1 MKGRRIFLTLFLFLL
16 VFFLTIVLISSIFVF
31 KYIQWEETFE
41 ANIVEENVATADE
54 NIFTILKDRFSS
66 FTLSD
71 LNTQVLTLSP
81 KEVGILAMSV
91 AKKNIQEP
99 FSIKRIYTE
108 PGKGNWNMY
117 IEISYKE
124 YTVWF
129 SVDLNKDNIQT
140 AQLYVTNVKVGPYSL
155 GSNFKILEMI
165 NLGIANSL
173 LTVNENGFSGRYFE
187 NIELLEDSMVIKG
200 SRY

>member
-1 MKGRRIFLTLFLFLL
+1 MKARKTLLTVFLIIVVLLLSILFVVTVLL
-16 VFFLTIVLISSIFVF
+16 F
-31 KYIQWEETFE
+31 KYVKWEETFE
-41 ANIVEENVATADE
+41 ANIVEENVATVDE
-54 NIFTILKDRFSS
+54 NIFTILKNRFSS

-71 LNTQVLTLSP
+71 LNTQVLKLSP
-81 KEVGILAMSV
+81 KEVGILAISI

-99 FSIKRIYTE
+99 FGIKRIYTE

-117 IEISYKE
+117 IEISYKG

-129 SVDLNKDNIQT
+129 SIDLNKDNIQT

-155 GSNFKILEMI
+155 GRNFKILEMI

-187 NIELLEDSMVIKG
+187 NIELLEDGMVIKG

>member
-1 MKGRRIFLTLFLFLL
+1 MKARRTLRTVFLIL
-16 VFFLTIVLISSIFVF
+16 IVLLLSIVFAVTVLLF
-31 KYIQWEETFE
+31 KYVKWEETFE
-41 ANIVEENVATADE
+41 ASIVEENVATIDE
-54 NIFTILKDRFSS
+54 NIFTILKERFSS